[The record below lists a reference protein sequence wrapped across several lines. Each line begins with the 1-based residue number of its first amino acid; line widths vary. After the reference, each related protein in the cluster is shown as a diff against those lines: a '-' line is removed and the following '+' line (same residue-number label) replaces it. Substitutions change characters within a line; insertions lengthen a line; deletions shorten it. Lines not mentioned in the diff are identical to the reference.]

1 MNINIENKKLDF
13 IGKQSPLEA
22 SSNYDSRREEIKE
35 LNLKINEYAEISI
48 NGVEMIPLDM
58 IRKLVISP
66 CSWWGDT
73 DDDEPLRDK
82 DFSIM
87 LCLAS
92 DGDENGRECGIDG
105 MLRDT
110 QYINIAKGGIKD
122 TYRHLPIKDIFKLF
136 IDSYIDMG
144 VRWEGR
150 TLREKMMVVFD
161 EAAKECEEKE

>member
-1 MNINIENKKLDF
+1 MNISIENERLEF

-35 LNLKINEYAEISI
+35 FNLKIDKYAEISI

-58 IRKLVISP
+58 IRKLIIEP
-66 CSWWGDT
+66 HSWWPDLDYGED
-73 DDDEPLRDK
+73 PRGK

-92 DGDENGRECGIDG
+92 DGDENNRECGVGG
-105 MLRDT
+105 MLRET
-110 QYINIAKGGIKD
+110 QYIDIAKGGIKD

-136 IDSYIDMG
+136 IESYNDENING
-144 VRWEGR
+144 E
-150 TLREKMMVVFD
+150 TLKAKMMEVFD
-161 EAAKECEEKE
+161 EAVKEFEENNG

>member
-1 MNINIENKKLDF
+1 MNINIENKELDF

-66 CSWWGDT
+66 CSWWADT

-110 QYINIAKGGIKD
+110 QYINIAKGGIEE